1 MAVEER
7 AMGRTGLE
15 GGREWGL
22 WEPSLSLP
30 WLLGGV
36 GGICTRSSG
45 ESGGSGLAGLHS
57 ALLGPQRSAERGP
70 QPALILWPRVLG
82 PDQLQHPKPLCA
94 VREMGADIPGA
105 DRWAPPH
112 LCHQRPG
119 SFEPHPW

>member
-15 GGREWGL
+15 GGRERGL

-45 ESGGSGLAGLHS
+45 EQQGKTG
-57 ALLGPQRSAERGP
+57 
-70 QPALILWPRVLG
+70 
-82 PDQLQHPKPLCA
+82 
-94 VREMGADIPGA
+94 
-105 DRWAPPH
+105 
-112 LCHQRPG
+112 
-119 SFEPHPW
+119 